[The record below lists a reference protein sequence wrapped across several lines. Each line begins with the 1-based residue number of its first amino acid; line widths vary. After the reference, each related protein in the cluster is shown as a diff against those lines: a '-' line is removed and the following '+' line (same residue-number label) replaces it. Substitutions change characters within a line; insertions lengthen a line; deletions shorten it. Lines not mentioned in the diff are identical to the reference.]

1 MLSDNGRQF
10 LGMNAERFQMAK
22 HALDIWA
29 GFAAKYFPSGF
40 PPDTAMKGPT
50 HTNPPVTDFIQPL
63 SLVGVLS
70 E

>member
-1 MLSDNGRQF
+1 
-10 LGMNAERFQMAK
+10 MAK

-63 SLVGVLS
+63 TLVGVLS